1 MQTVDT
7 ALRIARQPHS
17 MPEPPAAR
25 RAPRG
30 PGIVAI
36 GGGTGLPAV
45 LRGLAV
51 ALRCDRSAIGRL
63 TALVTVTDDGG
74 SSGVLRRELGML
86 PPGDVRNCLVALA
99 SDACMLKGVLQHR
112 FAGDT
117 ELAGHALGNLVLA
130 ALVQQTGSFLTAVDA
145 LAEILNLDGRV
156 LPVTES
162 NAQLKAEL
170 ATGEIRCGETNIV
183 AARTRI
189 RRIGFD
195 RDVRPMPDAIRELV
209 NADVVVVGPGSL
221 YTSILP
227 NLLVTGVASTISG
240 LNAVRV
246 YVANLMTQPGETDG
260 YSLEDHLRAIREHTH
275 ADLFDYV
282 LVNTSSIAPAALAS
296 YAAQGAEPVRREA
309 QETTG
314 EGVVTVEREL
324 LSQSPDGK
332 IRHSPEALADAIL
345 ELTHKGRG
353 RVFIRRM

>member
-1 MQTVDT
+1 M
-7 ALRIARQPHS
+7 
-17 MPEPPAAR
+17 
-25 RAPRG
+25 
-30 PGIVAI
+30 
-36 GGGTGLPAV
+36 PAV

-112 FAGDT
+112 FAGTT

-130 ALVQQTGSFLTAVDA
+130 ALVQQTGSFLKAIDA
-145 LAEILNLDGRV
+145 LARILNLEGRV

-162 NAQLKAEL
+162 NVQLTAEL
-170 ATGEIRCGETNIV
+170 ATGEVRRGETNIV
-183 AARTRI
+183 GARTRI
-189 RRIGFD
+189 HRIGFD
-195 RDVRPMPDAIRELV
+195 RDVRPMPEAIRELV

-246 YVANLMTQPGETDG
+246 YIANLMTQPGETDG
-260 YSLEDHLRAIREHTH
+260 YSLEDHLAAIREHAK
-275 ADLFDYV
+275 ADLFDYA
-282 LVNTSSIAPAALAS
+282 LVNTSPIAPAALAT
-296 YAAQGAEPVRREA
+296 YAAQGARPVRRESRDSTCGGA
-309 QETTG
+309 
-314 EGVVTVEREL
+314 VVVEHEL
-324 LSQSPDGK
+324 LAPCADGR

-345 ELTHKGRG
+345 KLGRKGRG
-353 RVFIRRM
+353 HGTLSIAPTNRR